1 MRHIPCLSQDL
12 LLPLS
17 WPPLHMVCWISV
29 ITHSGSLLTT
39 PGQGGGGCNM
49 PQCAIL
55 PLGKP
60 GLRTSSIAGPCRG
73 DWQQLATSPRQD
85 SGLGTCLFPRLWQPA
100 KLLLR
105 GREAAQ
111 VAIVMGPTA
120 WQLGGGGG
128 AACPA
133 RLREGSLPGAAA
145 RGQLARRGCE
155 KGSLPGAAARRA
167 ACPARLREGQ
177 LARRGCEK
185 GSLPGA
191 AARRAACPA
200 RLREGQLARRG
211 CEKGSLPGAAARRAA
226 CPARLRE
233 GQLARRGC
241 EKGSLPGA
249 AARRAACPARLREGS
264 LPGAAVKGGAACLD
278 CDNLA
283 MAQYR
288 CCIPAPCGGLHRP
301 VCLLTCAG

>member
-1 MRHIPCLSQDL
+1 MCHIPCLSQDL

-60 GLRTSSIAGPCRG
+60 GLRTSSIAAPCRG

-85 SGLGTCLFPRLWQPA
+85 SGLGSCLFPRLWQPA

-120 WQLGGGGG
+120 WQLGGGQLARRGCER

-155 KGSLPGAAARRA
+155 
-167 ACPARLREGQ
+167 
-177 LARRGCEK
+177 
-185 GSLPGA
+185 
-191 AARRAACPA
+191 
-200 RLREGQLARRG
+200 
-211 CEKGSLPGAAARRAA
+211 
-226 CPARLRE
+226 
-233 GQLARRGC
+233 
-241 EKGSLPGA
+241 
-249 AARRAACPARLREGS
+249 RAACPARLREGS
-264 LPGAAVKGGAACLD
+264 LPGAAARGQLARRGCERAACPVRLRGQ
-278 CDNLA
+278 LA
-283 MAQYR
+283 R
-288 CCIPAPCGGLHRP
+288 CGSEGGGGGSLP
-301 VCLLTCAG
+301 GL